1 MTRSPK
7 KTLPLFRMG
16 GSLWAVLAL
25 SLALSPTQGRAQTTG
40 QIIGR
45 VTDAA
50 TKEPIATA
58 EVQIEGLQV
67 GSLTS
72 ERGEFIIASVPTGEH
87 QLVITALGYRMVTT
101 PILVRAGRT
110 IPVNIELT
118 PTPVELEGVTAEVER
133 VRLVD
138 PEATMS
144 AEIVQGRALLEL
156 PIDNTEQVIELATG
170 VSEGRFRGGRVGQE
184 TYRIDGLEVKDQ
196 FAASGTIGGIEVSP
210 NALSEVEVVTGGTR
224 PQYGSALSG
233 AVSYVTR
240 RGNPE
245 RWEGR
250 AKVSSDQWL
259 PEDAYRGF
267 SNLSA
272 SLGGPLGFG
281 ERATIF
287 ADVLAQGFNDA
298 DPRARGLTCLRP
310 DDGDDDLAE
319 AISILNQSA
328 PQLYCPYTAS
338 RLPYQRGDRFIGLL
352 RWDQPLASTTNLT
365 LSFIYNRRQ
374 SELYTP
380 EFKYNPTFQQGQRTK
395 GYLATATLDWGK
407 TVPGR
412 AYHVIARAA
421 AFRLDRY
428 LGVVDPWTFSTRNR
442 IAGFGLSDFRFLGED
457 FVRQPIE
464 QQLES
469 GAPVPGYVQ
478 PGGATGSPFGPA
490 AEGLFFTEG
499 TPGNA
504 AWNRTDFIGGDLV
517 GEIISARGHSLRAGG
532 QARFYRVENYERVLA
547 YSPGS
552 SPSYARFY
560 PTTANAWAELS
571 VRTIN
576 DITAQ
581 IGFRYEGFESGLSFQ
596 QDRTDVF
603 APVIDTRWQSLFMP
617 RIGVAIPIPTTAN
630 QTMVWFN
637 FGKVAQPPDF
647 RFFLDSTIGD
657 SLRADIRRQGNPN
670 LAFEQGVAYEFGLR
684 HMFTEGLA
692 VSAVV
697 FQKELNNLVTS
708 SLSFSGTAANQF
720 TTGDF
725 GNVRG
730 LEIAV
735 QGRWPALRLAGG
747 YALQEAVGV
756 GSGAFE
762 VIDSTAAD
770 RRVEFPLAFDR
781 RHSANLAILV
791 GRAAGAP
798 NWRFGGSLA
807 GTLQS
812 GYPLDRQLAGGV
824 IVEDIQHRTARLPW
838 THFLNLR
845 LSYDLGGLGV
855 CRCSWRVLLDTR
867 NIIGVD
873 NVIALRRDTGQLAP
887 ETSDLQAK
895 AVELSPGFRP
905 IPIESPRYS
914 ALTDLNRDG
923 VISLQEFETA
933 RFAAALDASD
943 PSLYYGEA
951 FQLRLGLEIVF

>member
-1 MTRSPK
+1 LSRRFTQRQGSRLAWAAL
-7 KTLPLFRMG
+7 TL
-16 GSLWAVLAL
+16 VLLGHPGEA
-25 SLALSPTQGRAQTTG
+25 GAQTTG

-45 VTDAA
+45 ITDAV

-58 EVQIEGLQV
+58 EVRIDRLQL
-67 GSLTS
+67 GALTS
-72 ERGEFIIASVPTGEH
+72 ERGDFIIASVPTGEYE
-87 QLVITALGYRMVTT
+87 LVIQLLGYRTVTT
-101 PILVRAGRT
+101 TILVRAGRT
-110 IPVNIELT
+110 IPVNLELT
-118 PTPVELEGVTAEVER
+118 PAPVEVEGVTAEVER

-138 PEATMS
+138 PEATVS
-144 AEIVQGRALLEL
+144 QEIILGRDLLEL
-156 PIDNTEQVIELATG
+156 PIDNTEQVIELTTG
-170 VSEGRFRGGRVGQE
+170 VTEGHFRGGRVGQE
-184 TYRIDGLEVKDQ
+184 TYRIDGLEVRDQ
-196 FAASGTIGGIEVSP
+196 FSASGTIGGIEVSP
-210 NALSEVEVVTGGTR
+210 YALSEIEVVTGGTR
-224 PQYGSALSG
+224 PEYGSAISG

-250 AKVSSDQWL
+250 AEVSSDGWL
-259 PEDAYRGF
+259 PDDAYRGF
-267 SNLSA
+267 SSLSA

-281 ERATIF
+281 DRATIF
-287 ADVLAQGFNDA
+287 ADVLAQGFGDS
-298 DPRARGLTCLRP
+298 DPRARGLTCLQP
-310 DDGDDDLAE
+310 GDGDDQLAG
-319 AISILNQSA
+319 AIGALNTAA

-352 RWDQPLASTTNLT
+352 RWDQPLATSTNLT

-380 EFKYNPTFQQGQRTK
+380 EFKYNPEFQQGQRTK

-421 AFRLDRY
+421 AMRLDRY
-428 LGVVDPWTFSTRNR
+428 LGVVDPGTFSNRTR
-442 IAGFGLSDFRFLGED
+442 IAGFGFSDFEFLGEE
-457 FVRQPIE
+457 FARSPIE
-464 QQLES
+464 AQLES
-469 GAPVPGYVQ
+469 GSPVPGYVQ
-478 PGGATGSPFGPA
+478 PGGVTGSPFGPA
-490 AEGLFFTEG
+490 AEGLFFTQG
-499 TPGNA
+499 TPGIA
-504 AWNRTDFIGGDLV
+504 AWNRNDFLGGDLV
-517 GEIISARGHSLRAGG
+517 GEVISARGHSLRGG
-532 QARFYRVENYERVLA
+532 GSLRFYQVENYERVLA

-571 VRTIN
+571 VLTVN

-581 IGFRYEGFESGLSFQ
+581 IGVRYEGFESGLSFQ
-596 QDRTDVF
+596 QDRSNVF
-603 APVIDTRWQSLFMP
+603 APVLDTEWKSLLMP
-617 RIGVAIPIPTTAN
+617 RIGVAIPIPTTEN

-670 LAFEQGVAYEFGLR
+670 LAFEQGVAYEFGMR

-692 VSAVV
+692 FSAAV
-697 FQKELNNLVTS
+697 FLKELTNLVTS
-708 SLSFSGTAANQF
+708 GLAFSGAAANQF

-725 GNVRG
+725 GNVQG
-730 LEIAV
+730 LELTLH
-735 QGRWPALRLAGG
+735 GRWPAVRLMAG
-747 YALQEAVGV
+747 YALMEAVGV

-770 RRVEFPLAFDR
+770 RRLEFPLAFDR
-781 RHSANLAILV
+781 RHSANLAVLF

-798 NWRFGGSLA
+798 NWKFGASLSGSV
-807 GTLQS
+807 QS
-812 GYPLDRQLAGGV
+812 GYPLDRQLAAGDIAGD
-824 IVEDIQHRTARLPW
+824 VEHRTARLPW
-838 THFLNLR
+838 TNWLNLR
-845 LSYDLGGLGV
+845 ASYDFGGLGV
-855 CRCSWRVLLDTR
+855 CQCSWRVLLDAR
-867 NIIGVD
+867 NILGTD
-873 NVIALRRDTGQLAP
+873 NVIALRRDTGELAP
-887 ETSDLQAK
+887 RTSDLEDV
-895 AVELSPGFRP
+895 AVELSPGFTP

-914 ALTDLNRDG
+914 AQADLDRDG

-943 PSLYYGEA
+943 PSLYFGQP